1 MNRAARPRQADFH
14 THSTASDG
22 TLAPAALI
30 EESARRGL
38 RVVALTDHDTTQG
51 VQEAV
56 NTGRSLGV
64 RVIAGIEL
72 SAAIERGELH
82 LLGYGV
88 DPDNEALA
96 MRLAELRETRRT
108 RAVKITE
115 RLAEI
120 GIDLPRDLV
129 DGMAESESIGRPHIA
144 RELMKLGVVDSVSEG
159 FDRFL
164 GRGKPGFVSRELI
177 HPREAIQLVRGA
189 GGVAV
194 IAHPYSAPSFGELIP
209 KLVNAGLSG
218 IECYY
223 GGYDIERRLELASLA
238 SDLGLLA
245 TGGSDYHG
253 PNVRE
258 GRDLGAVEIPADA
271 VEALLHA
278 VGHG

>member
-1 MNRAARPRQADFH
+1 MNKAARPRQADFH

-22 TLAPAALI
+22 TLAPAELI
-30 EESARRGL
+30 EESARQGL
-38 RVVALTDHDTTQG
+38 HVVALTDHDTTQG

-56 NTGRSLGV
+56 NTGRKLGV
-64 RVIAGIEL
+64 RVIAGIEF

-88 DPDNEALA
+88 DPDNQALA
-96 MRLAELRETRRT
+96 KRLAELRETRRT
-108 RAVKITE
+108 RATKVAE

-120 GIDLPRDLV
+120 GIDLPHDLV
-129 DGMAESESIGRPHIA
+129 DCMAESDSIGRPHIA
-144 RELMKLGVVDSVSEG
+144 RELMKLGIVDSVSEG

-164 GRGKPGFVSRELI
+164 GRGKPGFVARELI
-177 HPREAIQLVRGA
+177 RPEEAIGLVRDA

-194 IAHPYSAPSFGELIP
+194 MAHPYSAPNFSELIP

-223 GGYDIERRLELASLA
+223 GGYDIDRRRELASLA

-253 PNVRE
+253 PNARE
-258 GRDLGAVEIPADA
+258 GRDLGAVEIPPEA
-271 VEALLHA
+271 VEALLNA
-278 VGHG
+278 VEHG